1 MENRPGLEEPTHQL
15 LFAEINK
22 SGATSLTLDDASD
35 VATRDKLLLW
45 LSDWHLLSFLGS
57 CGLVSEADMQV
68 FVKVGS
74 APSPDDPTVL
84 DPLLLTD
91 SWQTLT
97 TFAREH
103 ARTSLS
109 LLLIV
114 LHELIPR

>member
-1 MENRPGLEEPTHQL
+1 ME
-15 LFAEINK
+15 
-22 SGATSLTLDDASD
+22 
-35 VATRDKLLLW
+35 VAKW